1 MQEFIVSKEVIQELN
16 RALFLV
22 GEMGFIVGLSFGIVI
37 GWILHSCLKQYY
49 KEN

>member
-16 RALFLV
+16 RGLFLV
-22 GEMGFIVGLSFGIVI
+22 AEMGFVVGLAFGVVV

-49 KEN
+49 KA

>member
-16 RALFLV
+16 RGLFLV
-22 GEMGFIVGLSFGIVI
+22 AEMGFVVGLAFGVVI

-49 KEN
+49 KA

>member
-1 MQEFIVSKEVIQELN
+1 MMQLDQAFIEELN

-22 GEMGFIVGLSFGIVI
+22 AEMGFIVGLAFGVLI

-49 KEN
+49 KE

>member
-1 MQEFIVSKEVIQELN
+1 MSDDAAQELYK
-16 RALFLV
+16 ALILV

>member
-1 MQEFIVSKEVIQELN
+1 MSDDAAQELYK
-16 RALFLV
+16 ALILV
-22 GEMGFIVGLSFGIVI
+22 CEMGFIVGLSFGIVI